1 MIVFS
6 NIKCLQSAIS
16 FIRYSDYVSTFPED
30 EGEQENFSRYAT
42 RNTLAGVCKIAAH
55 GKTVS
60 SE

>member
-1 MIVFS
+1 MIVIS
-6 NIKCLQSAIS
+6 NIKYLQSAVS
-16 FIRYSDYVSTFPED
+16 FIRYSEYVNTFPED

-60 SE
+60 SD